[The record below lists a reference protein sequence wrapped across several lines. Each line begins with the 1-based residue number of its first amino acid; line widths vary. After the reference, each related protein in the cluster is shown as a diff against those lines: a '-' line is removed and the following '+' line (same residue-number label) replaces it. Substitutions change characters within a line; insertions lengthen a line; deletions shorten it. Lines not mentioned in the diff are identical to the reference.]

1 METYKETQKLK
12 NLSKEEFRVLIGWN
26 CQYCGGKTKKKS
38 NHILYNTPKNEFKGG
53 DLVCKDCDARVSM
66 IFNSIMG
73 KGLVMN
79 TSDQSLRRRVEKYRD
94 MIIEKSVKIKGYTF
108 DNSLK
113 LWKKWISK
121 ELNINESFADP
132 YLMSE
137 PQMREVILISNKYR

>member
-1 METYKETQKLK
+1 
-12 NLSKEEFRVLIGWN
+12 
-26 CQYCGGKTKKKS
+26 
-38 NHILYNTPKNEFKGG
+38 
-53 DLVCKDCDARVSM
+53 
-66 IFNSIMG
+66 
-73 KGLVMN
+73 MN

-94 MIIEKSVKIKGYTF
+94 MIVEKSVKVKGYTF

-137 PQMREVILISNKYR
+137 SQMIEVILISNKYR